1 MKHIRFSRTVWLLGV
16 ISLLADI
23 SSELLYPVLPVY
35 LRNAGYSML
44 ALGILEGVA
53 NVIAGISKGY
63 FGHLSDD
70 TGKRHLFVRWG
81 YGLSALGKLLMLGL
95 PDLFRVYLGRATDR
109 LGKGI
114 RTSPRDALLAN
125 ESTAESRAAVFGF
138 HRSMDTLGAAIGPAL
153 ALLWLSFHPGD
164 YTTIF
169 ILAFAPA
176 LLSFFV
182 TFMVRDLDSSDRHV
196 VSTSRTGF
204 FGYLSYWNTSSRQ
217 YRGLIRPLLLLA
229 LVNSPDTFLLLAIKE
244 AGASDVQMIAV
255 YIFYNLMYA
264 LLATPVG
271 VLADRWGREK
281 VLLWAVLFFAIT
293 YAGITILTDASYFY
307 VLFGVYALA
316 MSGMESVVK
325 AIIANKV
332 PREDRGKALGFYA
345 SANSIGM
352 LIAGVWAG
360 WLWKFSGPDFVFGAT
375 AMGAVI
381 VAVWLWFTNRE
392 KVYLDK

>member
-63 FGHLSDD
+63 FGHLSDY

-182 TFMVRDLDSSDRHV
+182 TFMVRDPDSSDRHV

-204 FGYLSYWNTSSRQ
+204 FGYLSYWNTSSPQ
-217 YRGLIRPLLLLA
+217 YRRLIRPLLLLA

-271 VLADRWGREK
+271 VLADRWGKAK

-293 YAGITILTDASYFY
+293 YAGITILTDASCFY

-375 AMGAVI
+375 AIGAVI
-381 VAVWLWFTNRE
+381 VAVWLRFANRE

>member
-1 MKHIRFSRTVWLLGV
+1 
-16 ISLLADI
+16 
-23 SSELLYPVLPVY
+23 
-35 LRNAGYSML
+35 
-44 ALGILEGVA
+44 
-53 NVIAGISKGY
+53 
-63 FGHLSDD
+63 
-70 TGKRHLFVRWG
+70 
-81 YGLSALGKLLMLGL
+81 
-95 PDLFRVYLGRATDR
+95 LFRVYLGRATDR

-271 VLADRWGREK
+271 VLADRWGKEK

>member
-1 MKHIRFSRTVWLLGV
+1 
-16 ISLLADI
+16 
-23 SSELLYPVLPVY
+23 
-35 LRNAGYSML
+35 
-44 ALGILEGVA
+44 
-53 NVIAGISKGY
+53 
-63 FGHLSDD
+63 
-70 TGKRHLFVRWG
+70 
-81 YGLSALGKLLMLGL
+81 
-95 PDLFRVYLGRATDR
+95 
-109 LGKGI
+109 
-114 RTSPRDALLAN
+114 
-125 ESTAESRAAVFGF
+125 
-138 HRSMDTLGAAIGPAL
+138 
-153 ALLWLSFHPGD
+153 
-164 YTTIF
+164 
-169 ILAFAPA
+169 
-176 LLSFFV
+176 
-182 TFMVRDLDSSDRHV
+182 
-196 VSTSRTGF
+196 
-204 FGYLSYWNTSSRQ
+204 
-217 YRGLIRPLLLLA
+217 
-229 LVNSPDTFLLLAIKE
+229 VNSPDTFLLLAIKE